1 MSKKNFNLNKRN
13 RYQEEDQFDDEV
25 VEETTKDEIETDDND
40 EEVNG
45 DEECLGIFS
54 DDTFA
59 KCYVALNTDGEY
71 SCNKLTELVTK
82 ANKLGFQGVKL
93 GNLTIKIDE

>member
-1 MSKKNFNLNKRN
+1 MKRTNQNFNLNKRN

-25 VEETTKDEIETDDND
+25 VEETTEDEIETDEDNK
-40 EEVNG
+40 EVTSAN
-45 DEECLGIFS
+45 EK

-93 GNLTIKIDE
+93 GKLTIKIDE